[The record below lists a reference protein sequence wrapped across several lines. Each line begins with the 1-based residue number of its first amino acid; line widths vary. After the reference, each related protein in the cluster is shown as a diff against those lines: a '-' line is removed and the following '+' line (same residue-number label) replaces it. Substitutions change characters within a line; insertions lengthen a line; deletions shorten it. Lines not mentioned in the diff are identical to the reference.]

1 MDAAS
6 SESFGRLL
14 KQFRRSAELTQEAL
28 AERAG
33 YSAIYLRK
41 LERGER
47 FPLTFT
53 VEALADALDLPP
65 AERARLQAAARLAP
79 PARPARQAAAAP
91 AGETLPPV
99 AGRAPELGAL
109 HQHLDGDGPPLLLL
123 AGEPGIGKTRLLQE
137 VARWGR
143 EQGRGVLSGGCHRR
157 SGQEPYAPFVDM
169 LARAI
174 AQRSLAER
182 AQALE
187 GCAWLVRLLP
197 ELAEEKLLAPP
208 AWTSESGQERR
219 LMFAAVG
226 RFLANI
232 ADSAGTILLL
242 DDLQWAGVDALD
254 LLASLLRSEVGQSL
268 RVIGAYR
275 LTETGPAD
283 PLGTLLADLAR
294 EGLVTRVELGP
305 LNAQEA
311 TTLLEGLLADV
322 EPDDQARLAE
332 QMLRR
337 AGGVPYFLVSCAQ
350 ELRAG
355 APVAAGAARQDA
367 ASAESAIPWSVAE
380 SIRQRV
386 ALLPEAAQ
394 YLLGAAAVVGREV
407 DRALL
412 LALAAPLEWGQREI
426 LAALDVIC
434 QARLLVE
441 QGGERYAFAHDLIR
455 EVVGGDL
462 SAARQAMLH
471 QQVAEALEQQPGEL
485 PVEILAYHYR
495 RAGRLEKAI
504 IYLERSGARAQ
515 AMYAHAE
522 AERFYRD
529 LVDCLT
535 HLGRDVEAI
544 AAQEALAQMLAAQ
557 ARYSEA
563 LALLEKPLAFFQTAQ
578 NLEGL
583 ARIMG
588 KMGQLQA
595 ARGASETGIALI
607 EPWLAALD
615 PASISVESRIGLYT
629 TLTYLLQN
637 CGRFPEA
644 LKVAE
649 QTVALAQ
656 QIEHER
662 LLGAACWHL
671 GRGLM
676 LLNRHTDA
684 LPHLE
689 NALRLV
695 ERAGDLRSFYFVL
708 LNLNLACEML
718 GDLHAARDYNERAM
732 PLAEQMGDPS
742 MMAHVLNTRG
752 YNAFLLGEW
761 RLAREAFERASVFFR
776 QAGTPWGAAYP
787 LANLGMLLMVE
798 GQWEASAP
806 YFEEATTL
814 AERSQSLQILRY
826 TQDTLAERELLL
838 GQPRAALKRLL
849 PLLKGHDHSETGLIG
864 VQTTLA
870 WAHLELGERDEARRL
885 LERVLASA
893 ADQKLRVVLAVAL
906 PVRARLAAQDG
917 HWPEAEQA
925 LEEALALA
933 RSMDYPY
940 AEAKALYAAGLVAR
954 QEGKQARAI
963 KRLQAALRI
972 LARLGERLYAAQ
984 AEEALAHLETPGA
997 ASPEDAFRL

>member
-47 FPLTFT
+47 FPLAFT
-53 VEALADALDLPP
+53 VEALADALDLTPT
-65 AERARLQAAARLAP
+65 ERARLQAAARLAP
-79 PARPARQAAAAP
+79 PVRQARQAAAAP
-91 AGETLPPV
+91 AGDALPPV
-99 AGRAPELGAL
+99 AGRAPELAL
-109 HQHLDGDGPPLLLL
+109 LRRHLAEDGPPLLMLV
-123 AGEPGIGKTRLLQE
+123 GEPGIGKTRLLQE

-143 EQGRGVLSGGCHRR
+143 EQGRGVLFGGCHRR
-157 SGQEPYAPFVDM
+157 SGQEPYAPFVAT

-182 AQALE
+182 EQALD

-197 ELAEEKLLAPP
+197 ELAEERLLAPP
-208 AWTSESGQERR
+208 AWTLESGQERR
-219 LMFAAVG
+219 LMFAAVA

-232 ADSAGTILLL
+232 ADSAGRDVRATSGSESAGTRFPQGLPRVSGPQAALPEGSLLIL

-254 LLASLLRSEVGQSL
+254 LLASLLRSDVGQSL
-268 RVIGAYR
+268 RIIGAYR
-275 LTETGPAD
+275 LTEVGPAD

-305 LNAQEA
+305 LNTQEA
-311 TTLLEGLLADV
+311 TTLLERLLVDV
-322 EPDDQARLAE
+322 QPDGQTRLVE

-350 ELRAG
+350 ELRASG
-355 APVAAGAARQDA
+355 PQAPAVAGAAQGYTDD
-367 ASAESAIPWSVAE
+367 AESAIPWSVAE

-412 LALAAPLEWGQREI
+412 LTLAAPLEWGQREI
-426 LAALDVIC
+426 LAALDLIC

-471 QQVAEALEQQPGEL
+471 QQVAEALEQQPGES

-495 RAGRLEKAI
+495 RAGRLEKAV

-535 HLGRDVEAI
+535 PLGRAAEAI
-544 AAQEALAQMLAAQ
+544 AAQENLAQMLAAQ

-563 LALLEKPLAFFQTAQ
+563 LALLEKPLAFFQAAQ

-588 KMGQLQA
+588 K
-595 ARGASETGIALI
+595 
-607 EPWLAALD
+607 
-615 PASISVESRIGLYT
+615 
-629 TLTYLLQN
+629 
-637 CGRFPEA
+637 
-644 LKVAE
+644 
-649 QTVALAQ
+649 
-656 QIEHER
+656 
-662 LLGAACWHL
+662 
-671 GRGLM
+671 
-676 LLNRHTDA
+676 
-684 LPHLE
+684 
-689 NALRLV
+689 
-695 ERAGDLRSFYFVL
+695 
-708 LNLNLACEML
+708 
-718 GDLHAARDYNERAM
+718 
-732 PLAEQMGDPS
+732 
-742 MMAHVLNTRG
+742 
-752 YNAFLLGEW
+752 
-761 RLAREAFERASVFFR
+761 
-776 QAGTPWGAAYP
+776 
-787 LANLGMLLMVE
+787 
-798 GQWEASAP
+798 
-806 YFEEATTL
+806 
-814 AERSQSLQILRY
+814 
-826 TQDTLAERELLL
+826 
-838 GQPRAALKRLL
+838 
-849 PLLKGHDHSETGLIG
+849 
-864 VQTTLA
+864 
-870 WAHLELGERDEARRL
+870 
-885 LERVLASA
+885 
-893 ADQKLRVVLAVAL
+893 
-906 PVRARLAAQDG
+906 
-917 HWPEAEQA
+917 
-925 LEEALALA
+925 
-933 RSMDYPY
+933 
-940 AEAKALYAAGLVAR
+940 
-954 QEGKQARAI
+954 
-963 KRLQAALRI
+963 
-972 LARLGERLYAAQ
+972 
-984 AEEALAHLETPGA
+984 
-997 ASPEDAFRL
+997 

>member
-47 FPLTFT
+47 FPLAFT
-53 VEALADALDLPP
+53 VEALADALDLTPT
-65 AERARLQAAARLAP
+65 ERARLQAAARLAP
-79 PARPARQAAAAP
+79 PARQARQAAAAP
-91 AGETLPPV
+91 AGEALPPV
-99 AGRAPELGAL
+99 AGRTPELAL
-109 HQHLDGDGPPLLLL
+109 LRRHLAGDGPPLLML

-143 EQGRGVLSGGCHRR
+143 EQGRGVLPGGCHRH
-157 SGQEPYAPFVDM
+157 SGQEPYAPFVET

-174 AQRSLAER
+174 AQRSLAARE
-182 AQALE
+182 QALE

-208 AWTSESGQERR
+208 AWTLESGQERR
-219 LMFAAVG
+219 LMFAAVA

-232 ADSAGTILLL
+232 ADSGGTLLLL

-254 LLASLLRSEVGQSL
+254 LLASLLRSDASQSL

-275 LTETGPAD
+275 LTEVGPAD
-283 PLGTLLADLAR
+283 PLGTLLVDLAR

-305 LNAQEA
+305 LNTQEA
-311 TTLLEGLLADV
+311 TTLLERLLADV
-322 EPDDQARLAE
+322 QPDDQTRLVE

-355 APVAAGAARQDA
+355 ARAAGENVGSPPAPAAGAAKRDA
-367 ASAESAIPWSVAE
+367 NAEGVIPWSVAE

-426 LAALDVIC
+426 LAALDLIC

-441 QGGERYAFAHDLIR
+441 QGAERYVFAHDLIQ
-455 EVVGGDL
+455 EVVSADL
-462 SAARQAMLH
+462 SAARRAMLH

-485 PVEILAYHYR
+485 PVETLAHHYR
-495 RAGRLEKAI
+495 RAGRLEKAV
-504 IYLERSGARAQ
+504 IYLERSGERAQ

-529 LVDCLT
+529 LVDCLI
-535 HLGRDVEAI
+535 HLRRDAEVM
-544 AAQEALAQMLAAQ
+544 AAQEKLAQMLAAQ

-563 LALLEKPLAFFQTAQ
+563 LALLEKPLAFFQAAR

-607 EPWLAALD
+607 EPWLATLD
-615 PASISVESRIGLYT
+615 PASISVESRISLYT
-629 TLTYLLQN
+629 TLNYLFQN

-644 LKVAE
+644 LKTAE
-649 QTVALAQ
+649 QAVALAE

-662 LLGAACWHL
+662 LLGAAYWHL
-671 GRGLM
+671 GRSLM

-684 LPHLE
+684 LPPSGTRAAAGGARWRFAQPL
-689 NALRLV
+689 LRPV
-695 ERAGDLRSFYFVL
+695 EPQPDLR
-708 LNLNLACEML
+708 
-718 GDLHAARDYNERAM
+718 
-732 PLAEQMGDPS
+732 
-742 MMAHVLNTRG
+742 
-752 YNAFLLGEW
+752 NAW
-761 RLAREAFERASVFFR
+761 RS
-776 QAGTPWGAAYP
+776 
-787 LANLGMLLMVE
+787 
-798 GQWEASAP
+798 
-806 YFEEATTL
+806 
-814 AERSQSLQILRY
+814 
-826 TQDTLAERELLL
+826 
-838 GQPRAALKRLL
+838 
-849 PLLKGHDHSETGLIG
+849 
-864 VQTTLA
+864 
-870 WAHLELGERDEARRL
+870 ARR
-885 LERVLASA
+885 
-893 ADQKLRVVLAVAL
+893 Q
-906 PVRARLAAQDG
+906 
-917 HWPEAEQA
+917 
-925 LEEALALA
+925 
-933 RSMDYPY
+933 
-940 AEAKALYAAGLVAR
+940 
-954 QEGKQARAI
+954 
-963 KRLQAALRI
+963 RLQ
-972 LARLGERLYAAQ
+972 
-984 AEEALAHLETPGA
+984 
-997 ASPEDAFRL
+997 